1 MFNIVMAKLLTLM
14 IRMVDATGVV
24 QQIWLAT
31 LFYIRLGFVGE
42 DTAI

>member
-1 MFNIVMAKLLTLM
+1 MFNIVMAKLLT